1 MKFKLCSP
9 ALLYLVFSVTQVVID
24 AVKGLYNVALVK
36 FIMMILFTLL
46 LNIFCERGLGII
58 SWIIVFIPF
67 ILMSLI
73 TTILIFIFGFDPSAG
88 NIVGPKYK
96 QEPTPVIVTPENITS
111 TTTQHKKKGHE
122 VKHHPYTKEDKDIHK
137 HSDIHH
143 DSASHDRDSHKVSA
157 KHNHIQAHDM
167 SQSNKKKGLVIEEVE
182 FY

>member
-1 MKFKLCSP
+1 MNFKLCSP
-9 ALLYLVFSVTQVVID
+9 ALLYLVFSLTQVIID

-88 NIVGPKYK
+88 NIVGPNYHP
-96 QEPTPVIVTPENITS
+96 EPTPIVVASQNTTS
-111 TTTQHKKKGHE
+111 TTTQHKKKGHQ
-122 VKHHPYTKEDKDIHK
+122 VNHHPYK
-137 HSDIHH
+137 HSDSDHG
-143 DSASHDRDSHKVSA
+143 SDSHKVSA
-157 KHNHIQAHDM
+157 KHSHIQAHNM
-167 SQSNKKKGLVIEEVE
+167 SQSNKKKGLVIEEVDI
-182 FY
+182 Y